1 MKLRSGKEYF
11 FKSKYEQLPI
21 KVDDDKVPNF
31 IKKIV
36 EYLTTQFAY
45 AGFELYD
52 TEYRVIKTR

>member
-11 FKSKYEQLPI
+11 FKSKSKYKQLPDNDTI
-21 KVDDDKVPNF
+21 SNF

-45 AGFELYD
+45 AGFELYEI
-52 TEYRVIKTR
+52 EYSIKTR